1 MSGRKKGNLIYGVGY
16 SKGNSII
23 TINGKKT
30 KEYETWRG
38 MLKRCY
44 DEKYLI
50 KEPTYNKCSISD
62 EWLIYDN
69 FYNWV
74 INQENYGKW
83 HTGGREWAIDKD
95 IIYKGNKLYSKETC
109 FLVPKNVNALFTNR
123 KLHRGKYPIGVDYYE
138 HLNGFRASCMNPFTK
153 KQEYIGI
160 YSSPE
165 QAFYA
170 YKKYK
175 ENIIKLVAEQE
186 YIKGNITKKCMLCML
201 QYKID
206 IND

>member
-1 MSGRKKGNLIYGVGY
+1 
-16 SKGNSII
+16 
-23 TINGKKT
+23 
-30 KEYETWRG
+30 
-38 MLKRCY
+38 
-44 DEKYLI
+44 
-50 KEPTYNKCSISD
+50 
-62 EWLIYDN
+62 
-69 FYNWV
+69 
-74 INQENYGKW
+74 
-83 HTGGREWAIDKD
+83 
-95 IIYKGNKLYSKETC
+95 
-109 FLVPKNVNALFTNR
+109 
-123 KLHRGKYPIGVDYYE
+123 
-138 HLNGFRASCMNPFTK
+138 MNPFIK